1 LVTAIKGNQPAE
13 WYFGQAEQSK
23 LYYFMQFCDIKGAA
37 ASTNR
42 GHYGR
47 DQSVNVE
54 KGNQWGTGSKK
65 NLTCTGQWP

>member
-1 LVTAIKGNQPAE
+1 
-13 WYFGQAEQSK
+13 
-23 LYYFMQFCDIKGAA
+23 MHFCNIEGAA

-47 DQSVNVE
+47 DQSVNGE

-65 NLTCTGQWP
+65 IKHAQGDVLDHQSYKKPSGNGPPSMGNGH